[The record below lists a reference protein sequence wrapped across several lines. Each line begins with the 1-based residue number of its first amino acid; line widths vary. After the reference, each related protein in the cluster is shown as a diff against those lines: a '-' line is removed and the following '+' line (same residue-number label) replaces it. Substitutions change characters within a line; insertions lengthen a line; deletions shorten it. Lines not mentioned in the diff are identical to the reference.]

1 MDAAVPGLGPVQV
14 LVVAFSEG
22 HFEDS
27 VLAELRRLREGDGV
41 RLVDLA
47 FVARDADGGVVRVA
61 QSALT
66 AAEAVEFGALAGA
79 LVGIAAGVE
88 GDDGAG
94 PEIGAATAA
103 ANGTLLG
110 GGDVWFLADAIPPGT
125 AAAIVLLEHRWAIPL
140 RAAIEAAGGHTLDDA
155 WVHPR
160 DLIAIG
166 AGGTA

>member
-1 MDAAVPGLGPVQV
+1 METTAPGLGPVQV

-22 HFEDS
+22 HFEGR
-27 VLAELRRLREGDGV
+27 VLAELRRLRESDAV

-47 FVARDADGGVVRVA
+47 FVARDADGGVARLEE
-61 QSALT
+61 SDLT
-66 AAEAVEFGALAGA
+66 AAEAIEFGALAGA
-79 LVGIAAGVE
+79 LVGIGAGVE
-88 GDDGAG
+88 GDRG
-94 PEIGAATAA
+94 PEVGAATGTT
-103 ANGTLLG
+103 NGTLLG

-166 AGGTA
+166 AGGTV